1 MFLRFKR
8 WTLLTSFLPLTPL
21 AAPVIYRQLTDLFN
35 LSLKSREFPDERKLA
50 KVSPVFKVGER
61 KDPNNYRPI
70 SVYIHGLWKASLK
83 YEQIDHYLIT
93 NDILDQRQSGLRSLH
108 STVTA
113 LLHSTV
119 TALLDLTNRWGTV
132 QYSGSRASSDKI
144 RIYQSSWGYA
154 LEWFKSYLFNGFQVV
169 YINGVLSEKST
180 LKCGVPRGSMPGPLL
195 FLVYI
200 NDISTIICNGLCIYT
215 NVRR

>member
-8 WTLLTSFLPLTPL
+8 WTSLTSFLPLTPL

-35 LSLKSREFPDERKLA
+35 LSLKSREFPDEWKLA
-50 KVSPVFKVGER
+50 KFSPVFKVGER

-119 TALLDLTNRWGTV
+119 AALLDLTNQWCFNIDG
-132 QYSGSRASSDKI
+132 G
-144 RIYQSSWGYA
+144 
-154 LEWFKSYLFNGFQVV
+154 LFNTVDHELLLTKLE
-169 YINGVLSEKST
+169 YIRVL
-180 LKCGVPRGSMPGPLL
+180 GGMP
-195 FLVYI
+195 
-200 NDISTIICNGLCIYT
+200 
-215 NVRR
+215 